1 MAKTE
6 DGEFELILG
15 NRQLISVFLIV
26 IILLGVFF
34 SMGYI
39 VGRNSAG
46 PAVAATASTQPMKP
60 NAIDRKDTDQASN
73 IQPPSTDPVPPAPP
87 PETKP
92 VSPPPVAEKTSPQPA
107 KQEPPKPEPPK
118 PEKKTEPPQETPA
131 PTPAAGDH
139 PAPGLYWQVAASPR
153 ASADML
159 ASALGKKGL
168 RAVVV
173 PADKSPLFRV
183 LVGPYADA
191 AAAAAVRPQLEDAGF
206 KAPIKRQF

>member
-6 DGEFELILG
+6 EGEFELILG

-46 PAVAATASTQPMKP
+46 PSVVSTASNQPVKP
-60 NAIDRKDTDQASN
+60 NAIDRKDSEQASN
-73 IQPPSTDPVPPAPP
+73 VQPPSTEPTPSAPP

-92 VSPPPVAEKTSPQPA
+92 VSPPRVAEKTSPQPA
-107 KQEPPKPEPPK
+107 KQEPPKPE
-118 PEKKTEPPQETPA
+118 KKTEPPPPPQESPA
-131 PTPAAGDH
+131 PTPAGGDH
-139 PAPGLYWQVAASPR
+139 PSPGIYWQVAASPR
-153 ASADML
+153 ASADVL